1 MITGNTPRP
10 VQQLMTRCTLTVTCL
25 LLSGCSLCDWCIEKQ
40 TTKEDAQ
47 RAAVVLLARSG
58 DSTNTDIHR
67 IVKDAKGNESVE
79 MDFNWNNITLAGI
92 PLRLFAEKQK
102 AQQFQL
108 NVFESDSGKG
118 IPGASMTEP
127 QPIDDHDRKLTG
139 LPLDTLLTVVLAFKN
154 NTEEFTNPASFIVLF
169 KKAKD
174 VPRPV
179 TITHGGE
186 RSHE

>member
-1 MITGNTPRP
+1 
-10 VQQLMTRCTLTVTCL
+10 
-25 LLSGCSLCDWCIEKQ
+25 
-40 TTKEDAQ
+40 
-47 RAAVVLLARSG
+47 
-58 DSTNTDIHR
+58 
-67 IVKDAKGNESVE
+67 

-92 PLRLFAEKQK
+92 PLRLFAEQEQ

-108 NVFESDSGKG
+108 NVFEYDSGRG

-154 NTEEFTNPASFIVLF
+154 NTAPDSDEKFANPASFNVLF

-174 VPRPV
+174 VQRP
-179 TITHGGE
+179 
-186 RSHE
+186 